1 MRTLLIALLIAAAGP
16 AHAVSDFTAS
26 LPPGQF
32 DVGLRVI
39 HQYDYSRVYKP
50 AIDYVSGK
58 PPQGERARPVQT
70 LLWYPAKAGGKPVTY
85 RDYMATTA
93 TAQEFG
99 RPASSADGLIKA
111 MGRTPATQSEVA
123 RTMQARSEAPAR
135 DGKFPVIVYAPS
147 FTAHAAENVDLCE
160 YLASQGYI
168 VLSSPSF
175 GARSSSM
182 TDDLE
187 GLEAQAGDIA
197 FLIAFA
203 RSMPQADLER
213 IGVVGFSWGGL
224 ANMLASAKDD
234 RIKAVASLDG
244 SLRGFPQFI
253 NGGKGSAHYFDAMKL
268 SAPLLYVARRPDT
281 FEEMNRR
288 EMDTTFS
295 LVNSM
300 KQADTYVVS
309 MQPMQHSDFSSWAQ
323 RFAPDSYFEDYS
335 REEVAQAY
343 RWTVRYVHNF
353 FNAYLKDDK
362 AALTFMGNSP
372 KANKAPLRM
381 MQVDQHRAVGS
392 PVSMDAFVRE
402 LNRRGFQHAIAIHDE
417 FKARNPRFSVGE
429 PGALNSWGYGLL
441 RGGREKES
449 VEIFRLA
456 THLHPA
462 DANLFDSFG
471 EACEKTGAREE
482 AIRNYR
488 RSLELNPKN
497 ANAVERLR
505 ILQQQS

>member
-50 AIDYVSGK
+50 SIDYVTGK

-70 LLWYPAKAGGKPVTY
+70 LLWYPAKSGGKPVSY
-85 RDYMATTA
+85 RDYMSTTA
-93 TAQEFG
+93 SAREFG
-99 RPASSADGLIKA
+99 RPAAAADALIQASA
-111 MGRTPATQSEVA
+111 RTPAMQAEVA
-123 RTMQARSEAPAR
+123 RPMLARGEAPAR
-135 DGKFPVIVYAPS
+135 EGKFPVIVYAPS
-147 FTAHAAENVDLCE
+147 FSAHAAENADLCE

-175 GARSSSM
+175 GARTGSM

-197 FLIAFA
+197 FLIGFA
-203 RSMPQADLER
+203 RSLPQADLER

-244 SLRGFPQFI
+244 SLRGYPQFI
-253 NGGKGSAHYFDAMKL
+253 NGGQGAAPYFDSTKL

-281 FEEMNRR
+281 FEELNRR

-300 KQADTYVVS
+300 KQADTYVIS
-309 MQPMQHSDFSSWAQ
+309 MYPMRHNDFSSWSQ
-323 RFAPDSYFEDYS
+323 RFAPDSDFEDYS
-335 REEVAQAY
+335 RQEVAQAY

-362 AALTFMGNSP
+362 AALTFIGNSP
-372 KANKAPLRM
+372 KANQAPPRM
-381 MQVDQHRAVGS
+381 MLAEHHRAVGS

-417 FKARNPRFSVGE
+417 FKARNPRFTVGE
-429 PGALNSWGYGLL
+429 PGALNAWGYGLL

-462 DANLFDSFG
+462 DANLFDSLA

-482 AIRNYR
+482 AVRNYR

-505 ILQQQS
+505 VLQQQS